1 MLYKVL
7 LEEEDRMFYSDYDAH
22 LDQDQTVFEDEVN
35 SYVAEFNLGRYVFN
49 PDVNTYWAEVEWSA
63 GEPTIMLFDDTVMIG
78 KFVEDFEAFVEW
90 VDVRESEA
98 VN

>member
-1 MLYKVL
+1 
-7 LEEEDRMFYSDYDAH
+7 MFYNDYDEY
-22 LDQDQTVFEDEVN
+22 LDRCQTVFEDEVN
-35 SYVAEFNLGRYVFN
+35 SYVTEFNLGRYVFN
-49 PDVNTYWAEVEWSA
+49 PDVTKFWAEVEWQG
-63 GEPTIMLFDDTVMIG
+63 GEPTIMLFDDTVLVH

>member
-1 MLYKVL
+1 
-7 LEEEDRMFYSDYDAH
+7 MFYNEYDEY
-22 LDQDQTVFEDEVN
+22 LDRCQAVFEDEVN
-35 SYVAEFNLGRYVFN
+35 SYVTEFNLGRYVFN
-49 PDVNTYWAEVEWSA
+49 PDVTKFWAEVEWSA

>member
-1 MLYKVL
+1 
-7 LEEEDRMFYSDYDAH
+7 MFYNDYDEY
-22 LDQDQTVFEDEVN
+22 LDRCQAVFEDEVN
-35 SYVAEFNLGRYVFN
+35 SYVTEFNLGRYVFN
-49 PDVNTYWAEVEWSA
+49 PDVTKFWAEVEWSA